1 MPLASDWPGGADME
15 VRDFAEA
22 DAPAQVLALILSADG
37 SVTERALGLLDDL
50 RAFDLLGVSR
60 TRFIE
65 LARDC
70 SCRIAPGLC
79 ERSWLSDE
87 DVAQIEALFDAV
99 RCPDDRLLVCRLAA
113 AAMEDDALVTHGARL
128 VFGHALAHWRI
139 DRESLAQAARKGRA
153 A

>member
-1 MPLASDWPGGADME
+1 ME

-87 DVAQIEALFDAV
+87 DIVQIEALVDAV
-99 RCPDDRLLVCRLAA
+99 RRPDDRLLVCRLAA

-139 DRESLAQAARKGRA
+139 DRETLAQAGRRGGA